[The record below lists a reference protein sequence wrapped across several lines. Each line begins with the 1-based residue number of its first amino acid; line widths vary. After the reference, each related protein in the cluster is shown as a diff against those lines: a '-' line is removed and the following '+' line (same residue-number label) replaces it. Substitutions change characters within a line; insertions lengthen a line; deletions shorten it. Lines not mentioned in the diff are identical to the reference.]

1 MKDYY
6 EIMKVDRKASEA
18 EIKRAFRQL
27 ANQYHPDKNP
37 STEAEAIFKEINEA
51 YEVLSDPASRLD
63 YDQRLGSPAFFN
75 YQYIRPQRANYRA
88 PSEKTFLQNSL
99 LRYSR
104 VLFTFGCMWCSL
116 LIVDFLVPADDLQGK
131 VTSNLSGTSSLRVH
145 RPRKALT
152 TNIDRS
158 FDIGADEMKYFPTNS
173 DIHIYRSAILSA
185 VIRVENY
192 NGTYVI
198 NNLGSIYRNF
208 AFAPIILFMACVLG
222 LVIKSGVEFH
232 VNLGIVVFLLMILNI
247 VLLFS
252 SRI

>member
-6 EIMKVDRKASEA
+6 EIMKVDRKATEA

-37 STEAEAIFKEINEA
+37 SVEAEAIFKEINEA

-63 YDQRLGSPAFFN
+63 YDQRLASPAFFN
-75 YQYIRPQRANYRA
+75 YQYIRPQRANYRG
-88 PSEKTFLQNSL
+88 PSEKTILQNSL

-104 VLFTFGCMWCSL
+104 LLFVFGCMWCSL
-116 LIVDFLVPADDLQGK
+116 LIVDYTMPEEELIGK
-131 VTSNLSGTSSLRVH
+131 VTTDMSKNIQLTVH
-145 RPRKALT
+145 PPSKLLNT
-152 TNIDRS
+152 DIGRS
-158 FDIGADEMKYFPTNS
+158 FDVTSREMKYFPRQS
-173 DIHIYRSAILSA
+173 DIHIYRSSLLSA

-192 NGTYVI
+192 NGTYVV

-208 AFAPIILFMACVLG
+208 SFAPIILVIGCILG
-222 LVIKSGVEFH
+222 LVIKDGVEFH

-247 VLLFS
+247 ILLFS